1 MPQRQAGLLLLGLI
15 IQLQFCLSLGQL
27 AVLLEHQALLLIV
40 CFRCPMET
48 PVVHMLQLDN
58 MVLLLSHVVLLL
70 GQPIWRVM
78 DMVFKL

>member
-27 AVLLEHQALLLIV
+27 AVLLEHLGPLPTV
-40 CFRCPMET
+40 SFRCRMET
-48 PVVHMLQLDN
+48 PVVHTLPLDN
-58 MVLLLSHVVLLL
+58 MGLLISHVVLLL

-78 DMVFKL
+78 VGVFKL